1 MLGRGAPLTTE
12 LLLDPR
18 RQRLGCWSRVPIRRC
33 NGNQIIGG
41 SLASCVCPVVGY
53 SLRMRRNRLVL
64 EKMVR
69 PLRANGSSFRVTGD
83 VTAPIYSSNRRCKAC
98 NRSGMA
104 GWGSEKL
111 KHRKQGWQ
119 QVGLGLKCVST

>member
-1 MLGRGAPLTTE
+1 MRVSCSGVLT
-12 LLLDPR
+12 PY
-18 RQRLGCWSRVPIRRC
+18 
-33 NGNQIIGG
+33 
-41 SLASCVCPVVGY
+41 ASQQTF
-53 SLRMRRNRLVL
+53 VL